1 LLYWFEKEALLHLG
15 TDEEDGKVAEVQVQK
30 LLNLLRREHGSEV
43 AETCRKRKEYKID
56 SVFVVK
62 RKVN

>member
-1 LLYWFEKEALLHLG
+1 MHLG